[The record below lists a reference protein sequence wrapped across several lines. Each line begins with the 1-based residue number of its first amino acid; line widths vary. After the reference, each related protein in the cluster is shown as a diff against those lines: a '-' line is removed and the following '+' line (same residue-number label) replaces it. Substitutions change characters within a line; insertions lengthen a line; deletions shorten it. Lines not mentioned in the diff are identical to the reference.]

1 MWTMC
6 QFHDSNGNGLGDFGG
21 QTSECILVICPIDCT
36 QFILDCCFIDI
47 FIDELWMLLFSFIL
61 CSLYLFRTP
70 NELTMD
76 ALVCPPLHYMS
87 PARPYATALA
97 SMPGSGNTWLR
108 HLLQEATRK

>member
-1 MWTMC
+1 MC
-6 QFHDSNGNGLGDFGG
+6 PFG
-21 QTSECILVICPIDCT
+21 TILTARVSEILVDRQVNLFLVVGPIDCT
-36 QFILDCCFIDI
+36 HFIFDCCFVHIC
-47 FIDELWMLLFSFIL
+47 IDELSMLLFSFIH

-87 PARPYATALA
+87 PPRAYATALA